1 MVSLSSSFLFIDFDT
16 TVLPSL
22 LNNTPSSSSYITAIQ
37 SFISS
42 TATTVIGCI
51 DLIPSPVSL
60 FLLST
65 LSLISS
71 SMKEEESSPLPVPI
85 VDVENDIEINLI
97 SSSSDSYVQSDASSE
112 GEPAVVFES
121 RSHTHVLQIAP
132 KKSMK
137 RILQHS
143 PIPEKVYRSASFSP
157 ASRMKIYQ
165 NETRLASL
173 FNGY

>member
-1 MVSLSSSFLFIDFDT
+1 MVLLSHSCSLIDFFDT

-22 LNNTPSSSSYITAIQ
+22 MNNTPSSSSYITAIQ
-37 SFISS
+37 SLISS

-65 LSLISS
+65 LSLTSS
-71 SMKEEESSPLPVPI
+71 SVREEESSPLPVPV

-112 GEPAVVFES
+112 GEPPVVFES
-121 RSHTHVLQIAP
+121 I
-132 KKSMK
+132 
-137 RILQHS
+137 
-143 PIPEKVYRSASFSP
+143 
-157 ASRMKIYQ
+157 
-165 NETRLASL
+165 NC
-173 FNGY
+173 

>member
-1 MVSLSSSFLFIDFDT
+1 MVYLSHSCSLIDFFDT

-22 LNNTPSSSSYITAIQ
+22 MNNTPSSSSYITAIQ
-37 SFISS
+37 SLISS

-65 LSLISS
+65 LSLTSS
-71 SMKEEESSPLPVPI
+71 SVREEESSPLPVPV

-112 GEPAVVFES
+112 GEPPVVFES
-121 RSHTHVLQIAP
+121 I
-132 KKSMK
+132 
-137 RILQHS
+137 
-143 PIPEKVYRSASFSP
+143 
-157 ASRMKIYQ
+157 
-165 NETRLASL
+165 NC
-173 FNGY
+173 